1 MFGVVDDDGTS
12 RRPPRSRSA
21 PNAHQTHD
29 PPNTHTHKHT
39 NARPVPPRV
48 LDPPRAGK
56 HVVFGKVIE
65 GMDVVRA
72 IEAVDVD
79 GTTPTAAVVIAEC
92 GELPPEA
99 PADAPLD
106 GDGAR

>member
-1 MFGVVDDDGTS
+1 M
-12 RRPPRSRSA
+12 
-21 PNAHQTHD
+21 
-29 PPNTHTHKHT
+29 
-39 NARPVPPRV
+39 